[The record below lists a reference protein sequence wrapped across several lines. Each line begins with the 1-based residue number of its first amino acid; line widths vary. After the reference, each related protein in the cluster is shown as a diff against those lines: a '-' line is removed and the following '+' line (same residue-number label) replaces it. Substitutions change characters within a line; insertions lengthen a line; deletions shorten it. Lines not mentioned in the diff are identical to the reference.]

1 MDRKKI
7 AFIGDSLTEFFD
19 WQGRFPMHD
28 VMNLGIAGEP
38 VEGLLGRMGRIR
50 SEISDPDIIFV
61 MTGINNLAMGDAEIL
76 SRYEKVLNALISG
89 FTGSVVVLQSVLP
102 AILPWLD
109 NAEIE
114 RVNHGLER
122 MAGALKIRY
131 LDVYSRFIDNKGNPV
146 PEYLSEDGVH
156 LSDRGYKVW
165 SRAVEEEIGVLV

>member
-1 MDRKKI
+1 
-7 AFIGDSLTEFFD
+7 
-19 WQGRFPMHD
+19 MHD

-38 VEGLLGRMGRIR
+38 VEGLLGRMGRVR

-76 SRYEKVLNALISG
+76 SRYEKVLNTLISG
-89 FTGSVVVLQSVLP
+89 FEGSVVVLQSVLP
-102 AILPWLD
+102 VILPWLD

-114 RVNHGLER
+114 RVNCSLKE

-131 LDVYSRFIDNKGNPV
+131 LDVYSLFVDKNGNPV
-146 PEYLSEDGVH
+146 SEYLSEDGVH
-156 LSDRGYKVW
+156 LSDRGYEVW